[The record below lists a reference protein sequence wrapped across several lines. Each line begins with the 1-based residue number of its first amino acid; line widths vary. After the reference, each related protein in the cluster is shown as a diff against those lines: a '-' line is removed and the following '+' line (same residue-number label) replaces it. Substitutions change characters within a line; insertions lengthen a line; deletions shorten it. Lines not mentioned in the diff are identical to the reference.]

1 MRRAWRWRHSRAARL
16 FWPLAL
22 LWLLSLGL
30 AAALQASGATWQETL
45 LIALPP
51 CLIALAW
58 LLHRQLRPMLAL
70 FRGLSGLVDS
80 YRDGDF
86 STGVRWS
93 GRDELADL
101 VAAHQQLGEVLR
113 EQRLA
118 LTQRELLLDTMVQQT
133 PVAMLLAVES
143 GPVVYANLAARQLL
157 NEGRRLE
164 GFDLTA
170 LLRRSRPELAA
181 AFGRAG
187 DGVFSVGEGEDE
199 EVFHLGRRRFRLN
212 GRPHQLLLIRR
223 LTHEL
228 RRQEVQTWKKV
239 IRVMSHEMN
248 NALGP
253 IASLSRSGRELLRRG
268 ESARLESV
276 LSTIEDRARHLDQ
289 FLRGYAQFAKL
300 PAPRRSRQRWQDLL
314 APLARQVGARLEL
327 FDPDAGVEL
336 DPAQISQAVS
346 NLIANAL
353 DAGSEAE
360 DILLRVQRE
369 GRVFLLEVAD
379 RGSGMSEEVM
389 ARALTPFYST
399 KRTGTGLGLALV
411 REIVEA
417 HGGQVALAHRDGGG
431 LRVVLRLPVT
441 EAGG

>member
-1 MRRAWRWRHSRAARL
+1 MAGRL

-22 LWLLSLGL
+22 WLLAFLAL
-30 AAALQASGATWQETL
+30 AATLQASAASVWEAVLFAL
-45 LIALPP
+45 LPGL
-51 CLIALAW
+51 LGLAW
-58 LLHRQLRPMLAL
+58 LLHRLLAPWLSL
-70 FRGLSGLVDS
+70 FRGLAGLVDS

-86 STGVRWS
+86 SSGVRWS
-93 GRDELADL
+93 GRDELAEL
-101 VAAHQQLGEVLR
+101 VAAHLQLGEVLR
-113 EQRLA
+113 EQRLS
-118 LTQRELLLDTMVQQT
+118 LSQRELLLDTMLQQT
-133 PVAMLLAVES
+133 PVAMLLAVAS

-157 NEGRRLE
+157 NSGRRLE
-164 GFDLTA
+164 GFDLA
-170 LLRRSRPELAA
+170 DLLRRSRGELAA
-181 AFGRAG
+181 AFERGG
-187 DGVFSVGEGEDE
+187 DGVFSIGEGEDE
-199 EVFHLGRRRFRLN
+199 EVFHLARKRFRLN

-268 ESARLESV
+268 EADKLASV

-300 PAPRRSRQRWQDLL
+300 PTPRRSRQRWMDLL
-314 APLARQVGARLEL
+314 APLAEQSGVRLQIADSEAL
-327 FDPDAGVEL
+327 VEL
-336 DPAQISQAVS
+336 DPAQLGQALS
-346 NLIANAL
+346 NLIGNAL
-353 DAGSEAE
+353 DAGSPAAE
-360 DILLRVQRE
+360 IEIRVRRE
-369 GRVFLLEVAD
+369 SRAWLLEVVD
-379 RGSGMSEEVM
+379 RGTGMSEEVM

-417 HGGQVALAHRDGGG
+417 HGGQVALAAREGGG
-431 LRVVLRLPVT
+431 LSVVLRLPISD
-441 EAGG
+441 GGSAAR